1 MNIFKLNGKTYDVMV
16 TGLEESFNILYSS
29 NTGRTMAVGAEM
41 TLDPLG
47 TFFGHKITVQKKLG
61 KEKAYDDLYTFVSKP
76 KKVGTK
82 VEAVHNQTT
91 IKYDAYI
98 SNGTRVAEKITKNG
112 VVEWGEMVINIIPMK
127 AQVLPE

>member
-1 MNIFKLNGKTYDVMV
+1 MNIFKINGKAYDVMV

-47 TFFGHKITVQKKLG
+47 TFYGHKITVRKKPG
-61 KEKAYDDLYTFVSKP
+61 KEKAYDDLFTLISKP
-76 KKVGTK
+76 KKVGSK
-82 VEAVHNQTT
+82 IEAVHNQSY

-98 SNGTRVAEKITKNG
+98 SNGSRVAQKITKNG